1 MILIVTKFI
10 ENNVLSEDLS
20 EKDSE
25 YYWLENFLKHELQ
38 IGSFLTFFCISSL
51 GIFGAL

>member
-10 ENNVLSEDLS
+10 ENYVLSEDLS

-25 YYWLENFLKHELQ
+25 NYWLENFPKMKIE
-38 IGSFLTFFCISSL
+38 IEGFLTFFCISSL
-51 GIFGAL
+51 GIF